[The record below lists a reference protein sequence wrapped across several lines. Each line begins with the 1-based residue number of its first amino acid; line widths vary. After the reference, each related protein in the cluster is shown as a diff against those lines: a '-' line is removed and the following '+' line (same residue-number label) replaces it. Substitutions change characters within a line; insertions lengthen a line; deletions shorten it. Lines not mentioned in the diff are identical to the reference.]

1 MKRRSFLTF
10 VSLLATI
17 LLVSILLVSTPAFAG
32 STPKSDA
39 ELAIDR
45 IIANERAL
53 STTMRSYSPM
63 VETYLQRMQPDST
76 MGFLP
81 AEDHYFLGRV
91 QFQQAKEEF
100 YLDKRLVER
109 MAGSFSKLYSLSP
122 VGFSAMIFVDRP
134 GFERRNYQL
143 RYTHSEFL
151 GEVRCLVFEVSP
163 RRDKDKDRN
172 VPRFKGAIWVEDA
185 GYNIVRFNGSYGTF
199 HIDSWRMNLK
209 DGVWLPA
216 VVYSE
221 EFDSNKPQQQN
232 PRLKAQTRIWGY
244 NLGPRR
250 ESEFAEIVVDPAAAK
265 DLSENPDQSPLDI
278 QRSWQRRAEDNVI
291 VKLEELGLVVPEGEV
306 DKVLQTVITN
316 LEVTNQIVLDPE
328 VRCRII
334 PTTPIEVA
342 TIGHTILISRGL
354 LDALPNEAALA
365 VVLAHALAHAALGHD
380 LDSSFAFNDRLVVPS
395 LQQLPLFDFKH
406 SPEQEREAEALG
418 LKILANSPYKDSLS
432 EAGLFLKALAR
443 YGRKIPNLTKANLGE
458 SLVTDNRVTFMS
470 PIADAAPA
478 LELDNPQQI
487 AALPLGS
494 RVKLDPWAGQL
505 KFVKARPPRIFS
517 AKDKLALEVT
527 PFSPYLVRLKAGGTM
542 TGTAPDPNH
551 DR

>member
-1 MKRRSFLTF
+1 MKRIPILTLIT
-10 VSLLATI
+10 LLASVP
-17 LLVSILLVSTPAFAG
+17 LFAG
-32 STPKSDA
+32 GTPKSGP
-39 ELAIDR
+39 EQAIDR

-63 VETYLQRMQPDST
+63 VETYLQRMQPDTT

-122 VGFSAMIFVDRP
+122 VGFSAMIFVDRT
-134 GFERRNYQL
+134 GFDRKNYQL
-143 RYTHSEFL
+143 HYLRNEFL
-151 GEVRCLVFEVSP
+151 GEVRCLVFEVNP
-163 RRDKDKDRN
+163 RKDKGRS
-172 VPRFKGAIWVEDA
+172 VPRFKGAIWVEDG
-185 GYNIVRFNGSYGTF
+185 GYHIVRFNGSYGTF
-199 HIDSWRMNLK
+199 HIDSWRMNLRE
-209 DGVWLPA
+209 GVWLPA

-221 EFDSNKPQQQN
+221 EFDSNKPQTQG
-232 PRLKAQTRIWGY
+232 PRLKAQTRVWGY
-244 NLGPRR
+244 NLAPRR
-250 ESEFAEIVVDPAAAK
+250 ESDFAEIVVDPASAK
-265 DLSENPDQSPLDI
+265 DSSENPDQSPLDI

-291 VKLEELGLVVPEGEV
+291 IKLEELGLVVPEGEV
-306 DKVLQTVITN
+306 DKVVQTVITN
-316 LEVTNQIVLDPE
+316 LEVTNKIVLDPE

-342 TIGHTILISRGL
+342 TIGHTILVSRGL

-365 VVLAHALAHAALGHD
+365 VILAHALAHAALGHD
-380 LDSSFAFNDRLVVPS
+380 LDSSFAFNDRMVVPS

-406 SPEQEREAEALG
+406 TPEQEREAETFG
-418 LKILANSPYKDSLS
+418 LKLLANSPYKDNLA
-432 EAGLFLKALAR
+432 EAGLFLKALAK
-443 YGRKIPNLTKANLGE
+443 YERKVPNLTKATLGE
-458 SLVTDNRVTFMS
+458 SLVADGRVSFMS

-478 LELDNPQQI
+478 LELDNPEQI
-487 AALPLGS
+487 VALPLGS

-505 KFVKARPPRIFS
+505 KFVKARPPRIYS

-527 PFSPYLVRLKAGGTM
+527 PFSPYLVRLKPGAANGVSQDSTQ
-542 TGTAPDPNH
+542 

>member
-1 MKRRSFLTF
+1 MNWRSFF
-10 VSLLATI
+10 VVATLLA
-17 LLVSILLVSTPAFAG
+17 SIHALAG
-32 STPKSDA
+32 STPKFNP
-39 ELAIDR
+39 EQAIDR

-63 VETYLQRMQPDST
+63 VETYLQHMQPDAT
-76 MGFLP
+76 MGFVP

-109 MAGSFSKLYSLSP
+109 MAGSFSNLYSLSP
-122 VGFSAMIFVDRP
+122 VGFSAMIFVDRT
-134 GFERRNYQL
+134 GFDRKNYQL
-143 RYTHSEFL
+143 RYMQSEFL
-151 GEVRCLVFEVSP
+151 SEVRCLVFEVSP

-172 VPRFKGAIWVEDA
+172 VPRFKGAIWVEDS

-199 HIDSWRMNLK
+199 HIDSWRMNLR

-221 EFDSNKPQQQN
+221 EFDSNKPQMQN

-250 ESEFAEIVVDPAAAK
+250 ESEFTQIVVDPAAAK

-291 VKLEELGLVVPEGEV
+291 IKLEELGLVVPEGEV

-342 TIGHTILISRGL
+342 TIGR
-354 LDALPNEAALA
+354 
-365 VVLAHALAHAALGHD
+365 AH
-380 LDSSFAFNDRLVVPS
+380 V
-395 LQQLPLFDFKH
+395 
-406 SPEQEREAEALG
+406 
-418 LKILANSPYKDSLS
+418 
-432 EAGLFLKALAR
+432 
-443 YGRKIPNLTKANLGE
+443 
-458 SLVTDNRVTFMS
+458 
-470 PIADAAPA
+470 
-478 LELDNPQQI
+478 
-487 AALPLGS
+487 
-494 RVKLDPWAGQL
+494 
-505 KFVKARPPRIFS
+505 
-517 AKDKLALEVT
+517 
-527 PFSPYLVRLKAGGTM
+527 
-542 TGTAPDPNH
+542 
-551 DR
+551 

>member
-1 MKRRSFLTF
+1 MTRRCFLIAIT
-10 VSLLATI
+10 LLAS
-17 LLVSILLVSTPAFAG
+17 VPVFAG
-32 STPKSDA
+32 GIPKSNP
-39 ELAIDR
+39 EQAIDR
-45 IIANERAL
+45 IIANERLL

-63 VETYLQRMQPDST
+63 VETYLQRMQPDTT

-122 VGFSAMIFVDRP
+122 VGFSSMIFVDRT
-134 GFERRNYQL
+134 GFDRKNYQV
-143 RYTHSEFL
+143 RYMQSEFL

-163 RRDKDKDRN
+163 RKDRDKDRN
-172 VPRFKGAIWVEDA
+172 ASRFKGAVWVEDN

-199 HIDSWRMNLK
+199 HIDSWRMNLRA
-209 DGVWLPA
+209 GVWLPA
-216 VVYSE
+216 VIYSE
-221 EFDSNKPQQQN
+221 EFDSAKPRAQN
-232 PRLKAQTRIWGY
+232 PRVKAQTRIWGY

-278 QRSWQRRAEDNVI
+278 QRSWQRRAEDNVVI
-291 VKLEELGLVVPEGEV
+291 KLEELGL
-306 DKVLQTVITN
+306 
-316 LEVTNQIVLDPE
+316 IVPE

-365 VVLAHALAHAALGHD
+365 VILAHALAHAALGHD
-380 LDSSFAFNDRLVVPS
+380 LDSSFAFNDRVVVPS

-406 SPEQEREAEALG
+406 SAEEEREADALG
-418 LKILANSPYKDSLS
+418 LKILANSPYKDNLA
-432 EAGLFLKALAR
+432 EAGLFLKALAK
-443 YGRKIPNLTKANLGE
+443 YGRKVPNLTKANLGE
-458 SLVTDNRVTFMS
+458 SLVIDTRISFMS
-470 PIADAAPA
+470 PVADAAPA

-505 KFVKARPPRIFS
+505 KFVKARPPRIYS

-527 PFSPYLVRLKAGGTM
+527 PFSPYLVRLKPAGTI
-542 TGTAPDPNH
+542 
-551 DR
+551 